1 MNHRLTTAAAVAVVL
16 ASGSEFA
23 LIHGAAWLVEVTGAV
38 LVVALAGTI
47 TRLSPVPSAVGATI
61 LAGAA
66 SAPLLAAQSPYWKAA
81 AGVVIIVCAASASGL
96 RPLRA
101 IACPVTYLAALLL
114 YINALLAGTRS
125 IIALIPTGSS
135 LHYLVALANAGLVL
149 TKDQPPV
156 DGSSHGIQLLVAG
169 SIGLAAIVVDII
181 AVRLR
186 KPAIA
191 GLPLLVIYLAPI
203 ATTAHVGGLGGAAT
217 FLLAAVGYLALLSS
231 DGRSRLRSWGRVITV
246 WHAAGEDERLG
257 GADIGALTANGR
269 RIGLAAVCVALV
281 VPLLLPTLSPRKL
294 FGGGTGG
301 GPGSSVTLPDPV
313 DQLHGL
319 LTKSSNQPVFTYHT
333 DGPPQYFQVFV
344 LNYNRGL
351 GDWTIIQPRR
361 SATFQTAGSQPA
373 TLQAP
378 PGVTA
383 DTAET
388 LVRTHV
394 TLGNVTAGYT
404 GQAFFLP
411 APYWPVWLHASGSWH
426 EADGTLMLYSDQ
438 PNHAGQS
445 YTITDGDLDPTPQ
458 ELALPQTIPAPIKK
472 AYLGFRTPLTGRLR
486 AIAQSVTKGKTT
498 AFAKAVALE
507 AWFHSGLFTYNVN
520 STDIPDT
527 AQGLVSFLTVNR
539 QGYCQQFAFAMAVL
553 ARLVGIPARV
563 VIGFTA
569 GQEHAHGTWVVTG
582 GDAHAWPELYFSD
595 AGWVRFEPTPGGQ
608 GGQGTAFEPSWVT
621 SASRVVSHPS
631 GGTSPG
637 AGATAAP
644 STGASQPAIE
654 RRLQQFD
661 DGTHQGKTTVPSHGG
676 TTAPIGLAV
685 LALLV
690 LAAATPGTLRLI
702 TRRRHWRAAGDD
714 ASLARAAWQE
724 LCADLEDYGLGCGV
738 SESPRMVARRIS
750 STANLD
756 EPATLAIRRIAT
768 VIERA
773 RYAPRPEAAG
783 AIRADVTTVR
793 RSLARSSGRR
803 ARWRARLV
811 PASTLRPLSE
821 TLRQALGL
829 LTGWMPAP
837 RETTTS

>member
-16 ASGSEFA
+16 ASVSEFA
-23 LIHGAAWLVEVTGAV
+23 LIHGAAWLVEAAGAA
-38 LVVALAGTI
+38 LVAAVAGTL
-47 TRLSPVPSAVGATI
+47 TRLSPVPAAVAATL

-114 YINALLAGTRS
+114 YVNALLAGSHS
-125 IIALIPTGSS
+125 IIGLIPTGSS
-135 LHYLVALANAGLVL
+135 LHHLVALANSGLVVARNP
-149 TKDQPPV
+149 PPV
-156 DGSSHGIQLLVAG
+156 DGSSHGIQLLAAG
-169 SIGLAAIVVDII
+169 SIGLAAIVVDFI

-203 ATTAHVGGLGGAAT
+203 ATAAHVGGLGGAAT
-217 FLLAAVGYLALLSS
+217 FLLAATGYLALLSS
-231 DGRSRLRSWGRVITV
+231 DGRSRLRSWGRVVTV

-257 GADIGALTANGR
+257 GADIGALTATGR
-269 RIGLAAVCVALV
+269 RIGLAAVCAALV
-281 VPLLLPTLSPRKL
+281 VPLLLPTLSPHKL
-294 FGGGTGG
+294 FGGGNGS
-301 GPGSSVTLPDPV
+301 GPGGAVTLPDPV

-319 LTKSSNQPVFTYHT
+319 LTKSSNQPVFTYRT
-333 DGPPQYFQVFV
+333 NGPPQYFQIFV
-344 LNYNRGL
+344 LNYNGGL
-351 GDWTIIQPRR
+351 GDWTIIQPKR
-361 SATFQTAGSQPA
+361 STTITAKGSQPI

-378 PGVTA
+378 PGLTGE
-383 DTAET
+383 TPET
-388 LVRTHV
+388 LVTTHV
-394 TLGNVTAGYT
+394 TLGDVTAGYT

-411 APYWPVWLHASGSWH
+411 APYWPVKLQISGTWH

-438 PNHAGQS
+438 ANHAGQS
-445 YTITDGDLDPTPQ
+445 YAVTDGDIDPTPQ
-458 ELALPQTIPAPIKK
+458 ELSLPQTIPASIKK
-472 AYLGFRTPLTGRLR
+472 AYLGFRSSRTGRLK
-486 AIAQSVTKGKTT
+486 AIAQSVTEGKTT

-507 AWFHSGLFTYNVN
+507 AWFHSGLFSYNVN
-520 STDIPDT
+520 STGIPDT
-527 AQGLVSFLTVNR
+527 AQGLVSFLTTNR

-553 ARLVGIPARV
+553 ARLLGIPSRV

-569 GQEHAHGTWVVTG
+569 GQEHGHGTWVVTG
-582 GDAHAWPELYFSD
+582 GDAHAWPELYFSG

-608 GGQGTAFEPSWVT
+608 GGQATAFQPSWVT
-621 SASRVVSHPS
+621 TASRVVSHPS

-637 AGATAAP
+637 ASVSPAP
-644 STGASQPAIE
+644 SVGASQPGIE
-654 RRLQQFD
+654 RRLQQLD
-661 DGTHQGKTTVPSHGG
+661 DGSKPG
-676 TTAPIGLAV
+676 TTASPRRGGAAPIGLAV

-724 LCADLEDYGLGCGV
+724 LCADLEDYGLACGV
-738 SESPRMVARRIS
+738 SESPRMVARRVS
-750 STANLD
+750 SMVNLD
-756 EPATLAIRRIAT
+756 EPARLAIGRIAT
-768 VIERA
+768 VVERA

-783 AIRADVTTVR
+783 AIRADVTAVR
-793 RSLARSSGRR
+793 RSLARGSSRLI
-803 ARWRARLV
+803 RWRARLA

-821 TLRQALGL
+821 ALRQGLGL
-829 LTGWMPAP
+829 LTGWAP
-837 RETTTS
+837 TAREPTPS